1 MNFLDKI
8 SSSQAA
14 SRVNIVAA
22 DKTRPWLNLL
32 IWHLGVP
39 FVFIIVVF
47 FFFPYSATFE
57 FSTDEGINL
66 MKALLVDHG
75 YSLYAD
81 IWSDQ
86 PPLFTYMLVL
96 VFRFF
101 GLKVGAAR
109 FFVLLLSAL
118 LMWATFQFTRLAWGK
133 YHALAGAV
141 VLFLLPKYMLLSVA
155 VMVGLPSIAFA
166 SLSLLALGLWHTQ
179 RKTMWIILSATALG
193 LSVLTKLFTGFL
205 APIFVVG
212 LLIAEFA
219 HGHEN
224 RNWRTILTPAILWG
238 VVFTI
243 ITLSAGLALVGPSNI
258 PQLLE
263 PHITAT
269 HVADFQENE
278 ILTLHWH
285 LRQAKTFLF
294 LALVGTVL
302 MVRSKRWL
310 YLYPLA
316 WMVSAY
322 LLLSQHTPVWDHQ
335 QLLVTIPAAMLGGV
349 AFYEGSKFALQYI
362 RSYERSWAGILRAAA
377 FIGAFFLIFNFR
389 VTEPINL
396 LRLQPSITNSDF
408 EMGPLVEKFY
418 TKMLKFAPETNWV
431 VTDSPMYAFRARLP
445 VPPNLAVFSLKR
457 VQTGN
462 LTEAQVL
469 DTIREYNP
477 EQVLLGRFEFPMIEK
492 SLGEGYRLVHV
503 DDYTRLY
510 IRRDLGG

>member
-1 MNFLDKI
+1 MNLLDKI
-8 SSSQAA
+8 SSSQATA
-14 SRVNIVAA
+14 TVPVAAA

-39 FVFIIVVF
+39 FVFVVVVF

-66 MKALLVDHG
+66 MKAMLVDHG

-86 PPLFTYMLVL
+86 PPLFTYLLVL
-96 VFRFF
+96 VFRIF

-118 LMWATFQFTRLAWGK
+118 LMWASFQFTRLVWGK
-133 YHALAGAV
+133 YQALAGAV
-141 VLFLLPKYMLLSVA
+141 VLFLLPKYMLLSAA
-155 VMVGLPSIAFA
+155 VMVGLPSIVFA
-166 SLSLLALGLWHTQ
+166 TLSLLALGLWHMQ
-179 RKTMWIILSATALG
+179 RKPMWMLLSATALG

-205 APIFVVG
+205 APIFVLG
-212 LLIAEFA
+212 LLAN
-219 HGHEN
+219 GLY
-224 RNWRTILTPAILWG
+224 RSQKRKNWREILTPPVLWG
-238 VVFTI
+238 VVFTVV
-243 ITLSAGLALVGPSNI
+243 TLGLGLALVGPGNI

-269 HVADFQENE
+269 QVADFQKNE
-278 ILTLHWH
+278 LLTLHWH

-302 MVRSKRWL
+302 TVRSKRWL

-316 WMVSAY
+316 WMVAAY
-322 LLLSQHTPVWDHQ
+322 LLLFQHTPVWEHQ
-335 QLLVTIPAAMLGGV
+335 QLLVTIPAAMLGGI

-362 RSYERSWAGILRAAA
+362 RSYKRSWTGLLRAAA
-377 FIGAFFLIFNFR
+377 FVGAFFLIFSFR
-389 VTEPINL
+389 IAEPINL
-396 LRLQPSITNSDF
+396 LTLTPSITNSEF
-408 EMGPLVEKFY
+408 EMGPLEEKFY
-418 TKMLKFAPETNWV
+418 TKMLKFAPETKWV
-431 VTDSPMYAFRARLP
+431 VTDLTMYAFRARLP

-477 EQVLLGRFEFPMIEK
+477 EQVLLGRFEFPVVEK
-492 SLGEGYRLVHV
+492 SLGERYRLVHV

-510 IRRDLGG
+510 IRKDLGG